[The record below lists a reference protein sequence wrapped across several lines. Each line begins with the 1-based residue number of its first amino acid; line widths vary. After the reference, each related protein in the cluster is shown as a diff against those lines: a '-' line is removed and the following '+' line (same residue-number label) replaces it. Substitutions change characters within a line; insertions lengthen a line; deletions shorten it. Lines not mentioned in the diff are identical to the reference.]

1 MKHSSTPS
9 TWAQRALITGLVAS
23 SLTACKKDKEET
35 PTPTPP
41 PVNEEE
47 LITTLILTFTDTA
60 ANPDVSYELRYTDL
74 DGPGG
79 NDPVEEGAPLPASRD
94 LLLNV
99 RVLNESESPAE
110 EITDEV
116 RAEDEDH
123 QFFFQATGG
132 LVIVYD
138 DVDGNGNPVGLSNRA
153 TTPASGSG
161 TIRTTL
167 RHLPN
172 KSAAGVASG
181 DITNAGGETD
191 IEVTLNFNIQ

>member
-1 MKHSSTPS
+1 MKRYGTPYI
-9 TWAQRALITGLVAS
+9 WAQRALITGLVAS

-35 PTPTPP
+35 PSPTPP

-79 NDPVEEGAPLPASRD
+79 AEPVQTGVPLPASRE
-94 LLLNV
+94 LLLEV

-138 DVDGNGNPVGLSNRA
+138 DVDGNGQPVGLRNRA
-153 TTPASGSG
+153 TTPPSGSV
-161 TIRTTL
+161 TLRTTL

-172 KSAAGVASG
+172 KSAAGVADG

-191 IEVTLNFNIQ
+191 IEVDLDLNIQ